1 MSLED
6 FQLLDKEPID
16 NSIVKIDFL
25 NIYHQQGAE
34 LNYSNQNIDFIFGE
48 NNNYHQIGNSYL
60 EFDISVCLGFNNNAE
75 IRVVN
80 NGFAFCLTERT
91 ISITG
96 GMEIE
101 HVKFLG
107 RVSTIMGALTSK
119 DGHFIPYFDNINNA
133 DANTSMINIS
143 FKDRL
148 IISHSVAVNRG
159 KVKGNLPLE
168 HIFGFCKTFQK
179 IAKNL
184 GFHLTFKTADLQNI
198 IFTSIAN
205 DIDVTINSLHLYVP
219 VLIPHSNTQVMF
231 NESIENK

>member
-6 FQLLDKEPID
+6 FQFLDKDSID
-16 NSIVKIDFL
+16 NSIVKTDFL
-25 NIYHQQGAE
+25 KIYHQQGSE

-48 NNNYHQIGNSYL
+48 NNNYQQIGNSYL

-75 IRVVN
+75 VRLVN
-80 NGFAFCLTERT
+80 NGFAFCFTERT
-91 ISITG
+91 TSTTG

-107 RVSTIMGALTSK
+107 HVSIIMGVLTSK
-119 DGHFIPYFDNINNA
+119 DGDFLSYFDNINDA
-133 DANTSMINIS
+133 DANTSMNNIS
-143 FKDRL
+143 LNDRL

-159 KVKGNLPLE
+159 KFKGHIPLE
-168 HIFGFCKTFQK
+168 HIIGFCKTFK
-179 IAKNL
+179 KNTKNL

-205 DIDVTINSLHLYVP
+205 DIDVTINSLYLYVP
-219 VLIPHSNTQVMF
+219 VILPDSNTQVLF
-231 NESIENK
+231 IESIKNN